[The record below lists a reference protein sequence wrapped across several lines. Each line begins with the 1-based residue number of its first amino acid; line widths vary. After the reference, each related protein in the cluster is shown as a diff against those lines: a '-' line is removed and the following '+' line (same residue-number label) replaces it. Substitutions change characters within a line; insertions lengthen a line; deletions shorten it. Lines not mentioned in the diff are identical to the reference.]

1 MRIRV
6 TQDNIN
12 HGLRGS
18 CTSDPV
24 ALALRDEGFLKP
36 YVTAEKIQVDG
47 RLGWRILRQTAPAPY
62 SVYDF
67 IHSFDQGEPVSPF
80 SFEVDL

>member
-1 MRIRV
+1 MRITV
-6 TQDNIN
+6 TRDNIN

-36 YVTAEKIQVDG
+36 YVTAEKIQVEGYLG
-47 RLGWRILRQTAPAPY
+47 RSFMQIEPAPY

-67 IHSFDQGEPVSPF
+67 VHSFDQGEPVSPF